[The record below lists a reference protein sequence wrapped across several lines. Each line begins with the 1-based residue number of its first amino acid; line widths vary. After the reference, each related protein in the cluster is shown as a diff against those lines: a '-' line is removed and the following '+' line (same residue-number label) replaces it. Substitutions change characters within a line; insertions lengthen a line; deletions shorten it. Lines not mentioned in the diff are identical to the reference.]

1 MSVAAFLATVAKVV
15 GSAGEWLK
23 VFFKGKN
30 GEKREA
36 SPNNIV
42 KIAKRAS
49 TGEIKINNYY
59 FTLIVDKNSPHYNK
73 EQVQEVFDNAS
84 QLVKEHSGI
93 VMLDDSI
100 PISRAATVTETQQN
114 QLKLFRKVGWSPDK
128 INSIRVAFKIVNLE
142 DHGSYEDAKKLMDS
156 SFNGRKRVLNKKFYN
171 LARAGYLNGF
181 ALDIVMAGGPRDNDK
196 INALLE
202 YFPPAVFIDESFG
215 PTEMIEELKRRKS
228 NQVLHV
234 NLYAR
239 GLRRIEVME
248 DAYGQYLKEEISQ
261 AEKGKIK
268 RITLYMLNKKTLH
281 KIGPVDAED
290 IEVALKELEI
300 EEYGLFADMLGIP
313 TNQKTF

>member
-1 MSVAAFLATVAKVV
+1 MSVTTFLATVAKVV
-15 GSAGEWLK
+15 GKAGEWLK
-23 VFFKGKN
+23 VYFQAKT

-36 SPNNIV
+36 SPNSII
-42 KIAKRAS
+42 KIAKKAS
-49 TGEIKINNYY
+49 TGEIKISYYY
-59 FTLIVDKNSPHYNK
+59 FNLVADKSSPRYN
-73 EQVQEVFDNAS
+73 EESVQKVLDSAS
-84 QLVKEHSGI
+84 QLVKEHAGI

-100 PISRAATVTETQQN
+100 PISRVATVTDTQQN

-142 DHGSYEDAKKLMDS
+142 DHGSYEEAKKLMES
-156 SFNGRKRVLNKKFYN
+156 AFNGRKRVLNKKFYN

-181 ALDIVMAGGPRDNDK
+181 ALDIVMGGGPRDDDK

-202 YFPPAVFIDESFG
+202 YFPPAIFIDESFG
-215 PTEMIEELKRRKS
+215 PTEMIDELKRRKS
-228 NQVLHV
+228 NEVLSV

-239 GLRRIEVME
+239 GQRRIEVME

-268 RITLYMLNKKTLH
+268 RITIYMLNKKTLH

-290 IEVALKELEI
+290 IEVTLKDLRI
-300 EEYGLFADMLGIP
+300 EEYGLFTDMLRIP
-313 TNQKTF
+313 KNQKTF